1 MRLFIIDWSNE
12 ASTPLLDLC
21 KGSAHTIAGHELKD
35 GAEAYR
41 KTAQCK
47 PDAIVV
53 NYAVKPSH
61 GRVTAEQ
68 IYKRKVTSE
77 IPIYFIDGA
86 EDDNEKVEHFG
97 LCLSEEELEELLN

>member
-1 MRLFIIDWSNE
+1 MRLFIIDWSRE
-12 ASTPLLDLC
+12 ATTPLLDYC
-21 KGSAHTIAGHELKD
+21 KSTRHTIAGHELTD

-61 GRVTAEQ
+61 GRSTAEQ
-68 IYKRKVTSE
+68 IFKRKMTSE
-77 IPIYFIDGA
+77 IPIYFIGGE
-86 EDDNEKVEHFG
+86 EDDNEKVEHMG
-97 LCLSEEELEELLN
+97 ICLSEEELQELLD